1 MSDNV
6 SKPTDNKRTARKDGS
21 YKACPFSRA
30 QRRPNAVSLGF
41 NQRRITGRLAT
52 KAAFTIAVTSQ
63 PTAK

>member
-6 SKPTDNKRTARKDGS
+6 SKPTDNKRSTRKDGS

-30 QRRPNAVSLGF
+30 QRRPNAVSLGLSHL
-41 NQRRITGRLAT
+41 NSTGRLAAN
-52 KAAFTIAVTSQ
+52 AAFTIAVASQ

>member
-6 SKPTDNKRTARKDGS
+6 SKPTDNKRTAGKDGS

-30 QRRPNAVSLGF
+30 QRRPNAVSLGLSHL
-41 NQRRITGRLAT
+41 NITGRLAT
-52 KAAFTIAVTSQ
+52 NAAFTIAGASQ